1 MLMTAMLLSSFMNLQ
16 AQIDIGSPSTG
27 DWLKADTAVATVPTY
42 LIKQANAKMIER
54 LYLIDINKQQ
64 DSIIIMKND
73 YILEQ
78 QRIILEFQQR
88 IDNINRINETIVE
101 DLNKQK
107 RYNKIITF
115 GGSSI
120 ILALLIGL
128 IAK

>member
-1 MLMTAMLLSSFMNLQ
+1 MLMTVMLLNSFMNLQ
-16 AQIDIGSPSTG
+16 AHIDVSSSSTG
-27 DWLKADTAVATVPTY
+27 DWLKSDTAVATVPTY

-78 QRIILEFQQR
+78 QRIILDFQQR
-88 IDNINRINETIVE
+88 IDNVNRINETIVE

-115 GGSSI
+115 GGGSI

>member
-1 MLMTAMLLSSFMNLQ
+1 MLMTVMLLSSFINLQ
-16 AQIDIGSPSTG
+16 AQIDWGSLSTG

-54 LYLIDINKQQ
+54 LYLIDINKHQ

-88 IDNINRINETIVE
+88 IDNVNRINETIVE

-115 GGSSI
+115 GGGSI

>member
-1 MLMTAMLLSSFMNLQ
+1 MLMTVMLLNSFMNLQ
-16 AQIDIGSPSTG
+16 AHIDVSSPSTG

-78 QRIILEFQQR
+78 QRIILDFQQR

-115 GGSSI
+115 GGGSI

>member
-1 MLMTAMLLSSFMNLQ
+1 MTVMLLSSFMNLQ
-16 AQIDIGSPSTG
+16 AQIDWGSPSTG

-88 IDNINRINETIVE
+88 IDNVNRINETIIE

-115 GGSSI
+115 GGGSI

>member
-1 MLMTAMLLSSFMNLQ
+1 MLMTVMLLSSFINLQ
-16 AQIDIGSPSTG
+16 AQIDWGSPSTG

-54 LYLIDINKQQ
+54 LYLININKQQ
-64 DSIIIMKND
+64 DSIIIMNNH

-78 QRIILEFQQR
+78 QRIILDFQQR

-101 DLNKQK
+101 DFNKQK
-107 RYNKIITF
+107 KYNKIITF
-115 GGSSI
+115 GGGSI

>member
-1 MLMTAMLLSSFMNLQ
+1 MLMTVMLLSSFINLQ
-16 AQIDIGSPSTG
+16 AQIDWGFPSTG
-27 DWLKADTAVATVPTY
+27 DWLKADTAVATIPTY

-107 RYNKIITF
+107 KYNKIITF
-115 GGSSI
+115 GGGSI

>member
-1 MLMTAMLLSSFMNLQ
+1 MLMTVMLLNSFMNLQ
-16 AQIDIGSPSTG
+16 AQIDAGSPSTG

-78 QRIILEFQQR
+78 QRIILDFQQR

-115 GGSSI
+115 GGGSI

>member
-1 MLMTAMLLSSFMNLQ
+1 MLMTVMLLSSFINLQ
-16 AQIDIGSPSTG
+16 AQINWCSPSTE

-88 IDNINRINETIVE
+88 IDNVNRINETIVE
-101 DLNKQK
+101 DFNKQK

-115 GGSSI
+115 GGGSI

>member
-1 MLMTAMLLSSFMNLQ
+1 MLMILMLLSSFMNLQ
-16 AQIDIGSPSTG
+16 AQIDNGSPSTG
-27 DWLKADTAVATVPTY
+27 NWLKADTAVATVPTY

-73 YILEQ
+73 YILKQ

-88 IDNINRINETIVE
+88 IDNVNRINETIVE

-115 GGSSI
+115 GGGSI

>member
-1 MLMTAMLLSSFMNLQ
+1 MLAILMLLSSFINLQ
-16 AQIDIGSPSTG
+16 AQIDKDSPSTG

-88 IDNINRINETIVE
+88 IDNVNRINETIVE

-115 GGSSI
+115 GGGSI

>member
-1 MLMTAMLLSSFMNLQ
+1 MLMTVMLLSSFMNLQ
-16 AQIDIGSPSTG
+16 AQIDWGSPSTG

-88 IDNINRINETIVE
+88 IDNVNRINETIIE

-115 GGSSI
+115 GGGSI

>member
-1 MLMTAMLLSSFMNLQ
+1 MLMTVMLLSSFMNLQ
-16 AQIDIGSPSTG
+16 AQIDLGSPSTG

-64 DSIIIMKND
+64 DSIIIMNNH

-78 QRIILEFQQR
+78 QRIILDFQQR

-115 GGSSI
+115 GGGSI

-128 IAK
+128 IVK